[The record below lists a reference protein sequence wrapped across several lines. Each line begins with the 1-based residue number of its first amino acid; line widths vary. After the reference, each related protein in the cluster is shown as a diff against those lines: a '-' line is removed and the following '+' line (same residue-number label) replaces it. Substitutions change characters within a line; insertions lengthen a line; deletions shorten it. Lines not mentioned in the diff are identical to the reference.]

1 MEVIF
6 VRDTVTEVIRMTGPG
21 AQYDTLKSLAETAYA
36 KSGQ

>member
-6 VRDTVTEVIRMTGPG
+6 VKGTVTEVIRMTGPA

-36 KSGQ
+36 KSG